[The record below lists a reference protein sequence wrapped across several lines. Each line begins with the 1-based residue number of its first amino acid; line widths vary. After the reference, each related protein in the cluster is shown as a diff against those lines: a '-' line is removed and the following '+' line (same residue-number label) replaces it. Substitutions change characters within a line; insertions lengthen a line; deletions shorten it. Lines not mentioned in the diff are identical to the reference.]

1 MVAASW
7 PPLLFPSLG
16 NYSAVRAIRALRP
29 LRTASRLPGI
39 RRQVDTIVLSL
50 PRLFDVAMLGGF
62 IMVVFGVLGVQLF
75 KGSLRYRCY
84 EVEPT
89 FSAST
94 HASVHLQLHRQLSGF
109 HPTAPQPTA
118 TLQQTAPLH
127 VSLPRGANASGAL
140 PNGAGASGGGA
151 SGGGASGA
159 ELPVHAESGA
169 CAGADGTH
177 AQGSCALGQACR
189 PYGENPFH
197 GTVSFDDIVSAWL
210 TIFQCITLEGW
221 TDVMYM
227 ASRASGGAATAYFV
241 ALVLFASLYLLNLF
255 LAVIW
260 FTYQSQEEEAAQGRL
275 KQQQRKPN
283 ALSAFTV
290 ASNGHSAEGIILNA
304 DGAEAAG
311 RQVQPEHASLRTCK
325 WNCLCLELVAA
336 PLFERVFTALIL
348 LNVGMMNLER
358 YPIDEA
364 EAARLELANIYI
376 TLLFGIEMLIKLIA
390 LGCGG
395 YWGDAFNRFDG
406 VVVVASSLDVLASF
420 LSFDGFNP
428 QMLRAFRTLT
438 RRLPQACLS
447 HKLASHTGL
456 PLTQTCLSHRLAS
469 HTVFYPS
476 KLCLTAITCACTH
489 AHVRTHTLA
498 ENQMLMPIHASL

>member
-140 PNGAGASGGGA
+140 PNGAGA

-469 HTVFYPS
+469 HTGLPLTQSFIPPS
-476 KLCLTAITCACTH
+476 SVSLPSH
-489 AHVRTHTLA
+489 ALAHTHTSTHTHW
-498 ENQMLMPIHASL
+498 PRIRC